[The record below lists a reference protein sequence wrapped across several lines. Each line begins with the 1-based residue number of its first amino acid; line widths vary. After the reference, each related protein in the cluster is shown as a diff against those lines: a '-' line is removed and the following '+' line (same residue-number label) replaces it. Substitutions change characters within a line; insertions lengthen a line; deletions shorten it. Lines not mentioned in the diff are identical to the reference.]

1 MKKNIISTY
10 NVKTR
15 HSSKYS
21 IPNTTTIKLSK
32 EEIRR
37 LQRSAEKEINREI
50 VKSEN
55 PIRALSRR
63 YLNDAKRLGYK
74 WLDLLRKAT
83 RDNVINKVI
92 KFRMADATKK
102 AKRDR
107 KQQKIRNIE
116 LEKLEDNVKRE
127 HQRLMEKQPGYQTA
141 DVLIFQRYDNEKD
154 IPEGRKIA
162 F

>member
-74 WLDLLRKAT
+74 
-83 RDNVINKVI
+83 
-92 KFRMADATKK
+92 
-102 AKRDR
+102 
-107 KQQKIRNIE
+107 
-116 LEKLEDNVKRE
+116 
-127 HQRLMEKQPGYQTA
+127 
-141 DVLIFQRYDNEKD
+141 
-154 IPEGRKIA
+154 
-162 F
+162 